1 VSRNRERRNQME
13 SNPRENLTDKAFN
26 LPDLTRQAAKAKV
39 FVNDAVEDG
48 KHKVGRMFKRGII
61 ATEECI
67 EDTSYFIKRHPWQS
81 VGTAVGIG
89 AVVGLLAGLQA
100 SRLCG
105 RNQ

>member
-1 VSRNRERRNQME
+1 ME
-13 SNPRENLTDKAFN
+13 SNPMENVTDKAIN
-26 LPDLTRQAAKAKV
+26 LPDLAQHVAKAKV
-39 FVNDAVEDG
+39 LVNDVIEDG
-48 KHKVGRMFKRGII
+48 KHKVGRTLKRGII

-89 AVVGLLAGLQA
+89 AVVGLLAGWQA
-100 SRLCG
+100 SRCCG